1 MVIFEAHRSSTSARL
16 LTIAH
21 GVSAFTGSGRLCCT
35 KTSDRASVVPMA
47 QNAPASPEPK
57 PRSQHAV
64 LPIVIFFL
72 GLALFVLI
80 AVSKAIYFV
89 VQYSP
94 LSTTESVQFRPL
106 TQVVVSLALLAATL
120 FVILSKR
127 YAPKDKHWAYATVGL
142 ILGFWLRP

>member
-1 MVIFEAHRSSTSARL
+1 MT
-16 LTIAH
+16 
-21 GVSAFTGSGRLCCT
+21 
-35 KTSDRASVVPMA
+35 
-47 QNAPASPEPK
+47 QNAPAGPEPK
-57 PRSQHAV
+57 TRSKHVV

-80 AVSKAIYFV
+80 AVSKSIFFV

-94 LSTTESVQFRPL
+94 LGTTESLQFRPL
-106 TQVVVSLALLAATL
+106 TQGVVSLALLAATL